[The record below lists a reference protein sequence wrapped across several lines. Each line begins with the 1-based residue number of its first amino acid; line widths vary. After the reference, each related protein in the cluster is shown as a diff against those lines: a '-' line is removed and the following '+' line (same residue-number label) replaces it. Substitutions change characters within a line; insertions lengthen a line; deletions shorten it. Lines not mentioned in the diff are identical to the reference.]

1 MLRRHR
7 FCLFNHLLYAIFKC
21 GKNGRISEMN
31 KGKMHFAWVIAL
43 ACLCNQAAVLGTIA
57 NCRGMFF
64 NPICQDLGFGLGEL
78 TFYATLYGIA
88 SVVAIPIAAKVLPNC
103 NLRLVMGTAGV
114 VMATSQLVQ
123 AWFNKLWQ
131 WYVVG
136 AVQGICSAFLLTMAI
151 SLLVNNWFIEKRGLV
166 FGAVSASSGVMGAIM
181 NSVGAVIIRNSG
193 WRTAYIVLAVILYIL
208 LVPLNM
214 FAVRFR
220 PSDMGLKPY
229 GYKEGTEE
237 KGTSSDG
244 LDLSGFTAKQAF
256 RMIAFWLMLIAVA
269 FAAIDST
276 YNQMLSGLGESFG
289 YSPEAAGTFI
299 SITMFGSIFIKI
311 LTGQFIDKFGI
322 EKANVFAMGMSFFA
336 FLFLMFGK
344 VDFLVYPAIV
354 FQGATMAINSVIFP
368 VWTRHL
374 FGLKDYTKIYSYV
387 SITSNGLSAIGVTLF
402 GTVIGASSSYIPS
415 VALGLAMMA
424 ICIVLNF
431 VCNGMIR
438 KYKATAE
445 G

>member
-1 MLRRHR
+1 M
-7 FCLFNHLLYAIFKC
+7 
-21 GKNGRISEMN
+21 G
-31 KGKMHFAWVIAL
+31 KGKIHYAWIIAL

-64 NPICQDLGFGLGEL
+64 NPICQDLGFGLGQL

-88 SVVAIPIAAKVLPNC
+88 SVIAIPVAAKVLPNC
-103 NLRLVMGTAGV
+103 NLRAVMGTAGII
-114 VMATSQLVQ
+114 MATSELVQ

-166 FGAVSASSGVMGAIM
+166 FGAVSASSGVMGAVM
-181 NSVGAVIIRNSG
+181 NIVGAAIIRNSG

-208 LVPLNM
+208 LVPLNL
-214 FAVRFR
+214 FAVRFK
-220 PSDMGLKPY
+220 PQDMGLKPY
-229 GYKEGTEE
+229 GYKEDV
-237 KGTSSDG
+237 KSTSSDG
-244 LDLSGFTAKQAF
+244 IDLSGITAREAF
-256 RMIAFWLMLIAVA
+256 KMVAFWLMIIAVG

-289 YSPEAAGTFI
+289 YSPETASTFI
-299 SITMFGSIFIKI
+299 SITMIGSIFIKI
-311 LTGQFIDKFGI
+311 YTGHFIDKFGI

-374 FGLKDYTKIYSYV
+374 FGLRDYTKIYSYV

-402 GTVIGASSSYIPS
+402 GSVIGASSSYIPS
-415 VALGLAMMA
+415 VTLGLVMMGA
-424 ICIVLNF
+424 CLVLNF
-431 VCNGMIR
+431 ICNSMIR
-438 KYKATAE
+438 KHKANSE